1 MKKCNVI
8 QALPLTNDIALCH
21 KDALIHLVKNQDY
34 SLGITKEA
42 LNSYQTLF
50 LVRGWS
56 LGTRVRVI
64 ENLTIRNYS
73 IKLCA

>member
-1 MKKCNVI
+1 MKKCDVI

-21 KDALIHLVKNQDY
+21 KNTLIHLVKNQDY

-56 LGTRVRVI
+56 LARDYELLRILLQGT
-64 ENLTIRNYS
+64 T
-73 IKLCA
+73 A